1 MSTATDILGK
11 VGEKVGSEI
20 KNIKDNYATKV
31 SLGNVSSTI
40 DFSPYATVVSLG
52 VVDQKIENLDLSPYS
67 TKASLAAYANGSST
81 FSNLKASRAEVDELI
96 VRGDTTIVNTQ
107 TVEVSDNMI
116 EVNLAA
122 DGNITTNTGGI
133 AVNRGLQAGSYVQDT
148 DIATSLTAAKSQ
160 SIEGGEYVITELGTS
175 YKPTAQLPGSEFIKN
190 FIPGSDFSLTQVYNA
205 PSSVD
210 YNLGPS
216 NIPSWTDYRFAP
228 TGAFSNYT
236 GDSYYAG
243 RYYSADYAIEPW
255 VFDASVY
262 RFSHSSE
269 DGSTFDNMT
278 DATRYWPK
286 YLKRGSSMT
295 AVSEHVTY
303 KISFKKFDGET
314 AGTIYYK
321 RMDDATG
328 AGGEYYKPST
338 GGDYDGWWSFRYYDD
353 SSNDYFTGNS
363 SMFTSENSL
372 VPVNFADQKTYIS
385 SFGSGDSKEPAGAG
399 TPTGTSADWKQQT
412 KFYTHSNPV
421 EFPFGGS
428 VTSYRSDGLS
438 LSGYTAEMEHVAGI
452 SKNTDLYHI
461 SNELYLRQRDPNSG
475 DQDNS
480 VIAAVSG
487 SKGSLTYTAAEA
499 GWDITPSYNSSNNV
513 TSLTLEWTGA
523 KPAEGVVSGPAD
535 TTGNLTENAG
545 TPKSYRI
552 ETAVYN
558 GLIQSRVK
566 TAWKERDGGAGN
578 QLNMG
583 YATIATYT
591 EAGAVLPDAELV
603 WNQDLDAWSFS
614 KDGSGSKIF
623 YSNVFPTASDLPS
636 ASTYHGMFA
645 HVHDTGRG
653 YFAHGGVWK
662 ELFDTSAGQTVTG
675 NIDVSAGSALKVA
688 DSSGIKINNID
699 LGNYA
704 SFESA
709 LVIAVNGPPS
719 YIAGAGVS
727 SETIVIEANDSSL
740 NPAVHINRFQFVKD
754 GKLHVYDGTA
764 SSSSAMWTVS
774 HDYATPYRKYID
786 ESYQLNTDLSDSGIT
801 EIYGGFESVLA
812 WGRDVPRYFY
822 ISADNSLVTEAEK
835 TSGGNDMSSF
845 TGPVLTIDPFRLL
858 WSDFEPAANEQHS
871 PFDA

>member
-11 VGEKVGSEI
+11 IGEKVGSEI

-133 AVNRGLQAGSYVQDT
+133 AVNRGIQAGTYVQDT
-148 DIATSLTAAKSQ
+148 DIVTSLTAATSQ
-160 SIEGGEYVITELGTS
+160 SIGGGEYAITELGTS

-190 FIPGSDFSLTQVYNA
+190 YIAGSDFSLTQVYNA
-205 PSSVD
+205 PNNVD

-236 GDSYYAG
+236 GDSKYDG
-243 RYYSADYAIEPW
+243 RYYRGDYVIEPW
-255 VFDASVY
+255 VFDASAY
-262 RFSHSSE
+262 QFSQNTE
-269 DGSTFDNMT
+269 DGSIFSNMT

-303 KISFKKFDGET
+303 EISFKKFDGET

-338 GGDYDGWWSFRYYDD
+338 GGDYDGWWSFRYYND
-353 SSNDYFTGNS
+353 SSNEYFTGNS

-385 SFGSGDSKEPAGAG
+385 SFGSGDSKVLESEGGGGLLPES
-399 TPTGTSADWKQQT
+399 PTDIT
-412 KFYTHSNPV
+412 KFLLHSPYK
-421 EFPFGGS
+421 FSYQGS
-428 VTSYRSDGLS
+428 ESNSSVSVSVNGSPGYFHTYYEAPNQLHVFDEPNDTTYLVRLTVSSSGAITATSYSVKDGAYAAIPNSGVRVGTWNDSGTNPSYTPISSDVSS
-438 LSGYTAEMEHVAGI
+438 LSGLHSGNVLSISIKYVGDKPSVA
-452 SKNTDLYHI
+452 SA
-461 SNELYLRQRDPNSG
+461 P
-475 DQDNS
+475 
-480 VIAAVSG
+480 
-487 SKGSLTYTAAEA
+487 
-499 GWDITPSYNSSNNV
+499 P
-513 TSLTLEWTGA
+513 
-523 KPAEGVVSGPAD
+523 D
-535 TTGNLTENAG
+535 TTGNLTENPS
-545 TPKSYRI
+545 TPKSYTI
-552 ETAVYN
+552 ETTVYN

-566 TAWKERDGGAGN
+566 TAWNDRGAGAGN

-614 KDGSGSKIF
+614 KDGNGSKIF

-699 LGNYA
+699 LGNYS
-704 SFESA
+704 SFEAA
-709 LVIAVNGPPS
+709 LNEQIVEPTPSVYGNGTTLS
-719 YIAGAGVS
+719 QDGYFSTRNYRIDFTGIYGEGTTLSINTSQASNDISIAGTSITINLANNKYSDLVSFASITEGVS
-727 SETIVIEANDSSL
+727 VSVDGLSSPSDPADLLISL
-740 NPAVHINRFQFVKD
+740 NN
-754 GKLHVYDGTA
+754 A
-764 SSSSAMWTVS
+764 SLTSA
-774 HDYATPYRKYID
+774 
-786 ESYQLNTDLSDSGIT
+786 
-801 EIYGGFESVLA
+801 
-812 WGRDVPRYFY
+812 
-822 ISADNSLVTEAEK
+822 
-835 TSGGNDMSSF
+835 
-845 TGPVLTIDPFRLL
+845 
-858 WSDFEPAANEQHS
+858 
-871 PFDA
+871 